1 MGFSLT
7 SSAPEKGDPTAKNRV
22 WGFFGDAQEMHRA
35 NRAQPKQPRQGDRPS
50 LTKTVSGRTYWPSRD
65 PIGERGGMNL
75 YDMVGNNSV
84 NTWDHLGL
92 QEESDDDL
100 DRILDR
106 NRNGRA
112 LVVEDARYFTYGL
125 FWCDCT
131 GKYQC
136 EKKGACDT
144 EFETHEMFDSNV
156 STRKVFIDTE
166 TRLPSN
172 ESIQWGMDVTGMDVK
187 MEMDAIFDK
196 RLEEGA
202 ACSDGFTLKRFSFEV
217 TCDCNFK
224 IAPLQ
229 IWD

>member
-1 MGFSLT
+1 
-7 SSAPEKGDPTAKNRV
+7 
-22 WGFFGDAQEMHRA
+22 
-35 NRAQPKQPRQGDRPS
+35 
-50 LTKTVSGRTYWPSRD
+50 
-65 PIGERGGMNL
+65 MNL